1 MRWVRME
8 PLSNSTVVKV
18 KDPSGKVRKVHY
30 IPNINGF
37 GARAYVRVGVF
48 RKIENVASGPHVIQN
63 LVRRLEDKGW
73 ELVDQ

>member
-1 MRWVRME
+1 ME
-8 PLSNSTVVKV
+8 PVSNSTVVKV

-37 GARAYVRVGVF
+37 GARAYVRVGAF

>member
-1 MRWVRME
+1 ME
-8 PLSNSTVVKV
+8 PVSNSTVVKV